1 ARQPLFQLI
10 FRLLDQT
17 CEVLTEETVLDCL
30 IKNHPGNVQNEIYGC
45 SPFCHDAID
54 QEVENLKQGQQCT
67 HLRMKYQWNQSGC
80 FAKLDNTFLGESPM
94 VVRMGMIK
102 PDMRN
107 RYYGEALGLEDALDF
122 TNTLEG
128 ILAVLQDLSA
138 KH

>member
-1 ARQPLFQLI
+1 
-10 FRLLDQT
+10 
-17 CEVLTEETVLDCL
+17 
-30 IKNHPGNVQNEIYGC
+30 
-45 SPFCHDAID
+45 
-54 QEVENLKQGQQCT
+54 
-67 HLRMKYQWNQSGC
+67 
-80 FAKLDNTFLGESPM
+80 M
-94 VVRMGMIK
+94 VGRMGMIK